1 MRINYNGNVG
11 IGTTSPDEKLSVVGN
26 TGLYGTVSGGIVSP
40 ASLRF
45 FTSEDGA
52 GLGDSTNSNKQKI
65 GQITWAGKDTSLNA
79 TGEYAAIRTYLIDSN
94 NLIQGSGN
102 EGGQIEFS
110 ILRHDVG
117 GDPRVEYTAMTINN
131 SANVGIG
138 TTSPGAKLDVNGNIA
153 IKGNPIINRTGN
165 VLTIGDIDNID
176 SVANISID
184 SANGSTIVLLDD
196 NGHVGF
202 NETSPNS
209 TVDINGTAMEQ
220 LRLRTPGGPS
230 SNSDISGRE
239 GDFAYD
245 DLYLYI
251 KTGSGWGRVALDF
264 AF

>member
-1 MRINYNGNVG
+1 MALNNTGLGIGTTSPDAKLTIISGAKGIHVDKGSHSSSSVNIAECRTNYAFAYDTLRNGSTTGFFITNVNSNTPAIQVGDSSNNAQPFSIQPFGGNVG
-11 IGTTSPDEKLSVVGN
+11 IGTTSP
-26 TGLYGTVSGGIVSP
+26 
-40 ASLRF
+40 AS
-45 FTSEDGA
+45 
-52 GLGDSTNSNKQKI
+52 
-65 GQITWAGKDTSLNA
+65 
-79 TGEYAAIRTYLIDSN
+79 
-94 NLIQGSGN
+94 
-102 EGGQIEFS
+102 
-110 ILRHDVG
+110 
-117 GDPRVEYTAMTINN
+117 
-131 SANVGIG
+131 
-138 TTSPGAKLDVNGNIA
+138 KLDVNGNIA